1 MVEALARIQR
11 LFWYSEQNRL
21 RALFRIP
28 VTFGLLLLAARLV
41 LSLLR
46 AVESFVPLPDPVSNG
61 VAIAFLVF
69 AALGIGWFVDRRRFR
84 DLGFELDGQWALDA
98 IAGFAV
104 GLGMVGAVVVVLRL
118 TGMATLVDAHTVSEP
133 DLLIAGDSAGTS
145 FLYGL
150 LFFGAWGA
158 LEEILLRGYLLVNT
172 AEGLRGYLPDART
185 AVSIGILVTALV
197 FGLLHAANPGGTI
210 LSLPNLT
217 LIGVFLAITFAVTGQ
232 LAFAIGVHVAW
243 NLALGS
249 LFGLPISGLTT
260 DAALVPVQVDGPTL
274 VTGGTFGPE
283 GGLIM
288 AVAFAVAVGGFVWWA
303 RRQHGGVVLEER
315 IAIPDLWIDEDP
327 ED

>member
-1 MVEALARIQR
+1 MVDALARIQR
-11 LFWYSEQNRL
+11 TFWISEENRL
-21 RALFRIP
+21 RAPFRIP

-46 AVESFVPLPDPVSNG
+46 AAENFVPLPDPVSNG
-61 VAIAFLVF
+61 VAIGFLAI

-84 DLGFELDGQWALDA
+84 NLGFELDAQWALDA
-98 IAGFAV
+98 VAGLAV
-104 GLGMVGAVVVVLRL
+104 GLGMVGAVVVILRL

-133 DLLIAGDSAGTS
+133 DLLIAGNSAATG

-150 LFFGAWGA
+150 LFFGAWGV

-172 AEGLRGYLPDART
+172 AEGLTGYLPGPQT
-185 AVSIGILVTALV
+185 AVRTGILVTALV

-217 LIGVFLAITFAVTGQ
+217 LVGVFLAITFAVTGR

-243 NLALGS
+243 NFALGS

-260 DAALVPVQVDGPTL
+260 DTALVPIRVDGPTL

-288 AVAFAVAVGGFVWWA
+288 FVALAVAVGGFGWWA
-303 RRQHGGVVLEER
+303 RRQHGGVGFEER
-315 IAIPDLWIDEDP
+315 IAIPDLWIDEKP